1 MRLVII
7 VIFIVMLTGCFDS
20 NVKEIKNS
28 NQTDVDV
35 VEINEVQ
42 NKKFSYLGQ
51 LSAERMDEYE
61 LFVKDRNLN
70 HLQRFSP
77 EEILLIYMHSVAMFD
92 ADAIYALTYNNVLLS
107 DPDTFR
113 KEYEEYLLNHEQEVA
128 MKFRYYD
135 SIRIAEETVKEDSLS
150 VVISVS
156 LGSTTG
162 SVAYGLKKE
171 NDVWKMDIYHLID
184 YFKQNRGSSSE

>member
-1 MRLVII
+1 MRLVIV

-20 NVKEIKNS
+20 NVKEIKIS

-42 NKKFSYLGQ
+42 NKKFSYLDQ
-51 LSAERMDEYE
+51 LPAERMEEYE
-61 LFVKDRNLN
+61 LFVKERNLS

-77 EEILLIYMHSVAMFD
+77 KEILLIYMHSVAIFD
-92 ADAIYALTYNNVLLS
+92 ADSIYALTYNNDLLA
-107 DPDTFR
+107 DPDLFR
-113 KEYEEYLLNHEQEVA
+113 KEYAEYVLNAEQEVA

-171 NDVWKMDIYHLID
+171 DKVWKMDIQHLIE
-184 YFKQNRGSSSE
+184 YFKQKATH